1 MLPGLHYLHNDL
13 QQVAPEMVNVVTSM
27 IRDFEDKVESGKLVD
42 RPPNV
47 QSAAVLTPGEKM
59 LNRFKDVA
67 QSKPTFS
74 KIFGKK

>member
-1 MLPGLHYLHNDL
+1 MPIIIWFGC
-13 QQVAPEMVNVVTSM
+13 NVVAVLHKMAIHTFTYFVL
-27 IRDFEDKVESGKLVD
+27 IHIF

>member
-1 MLPGLHYLHNDL
+1 
-13 QQVAPEMVNVVTSM
+13 M
-27 IRDFEDKVESGKLVD
+27 IIERLTRFSLSIF
-42 RPPNV
+42 RAPNV
-47 QSAAVLTPGEKM
+47 QTTAVMTPGEKM